1 MRRMWTVSLAL
12 SLGCTLVATL
22 LFLPALLGPVKT
34 APSDPGAAPV
44 P

>member
-1 MRRMWTVSLAL
+1 MGNLLAL

-22 LFLPALLGPVKT
+22 LFLPALLGPAKT
-34 APSDPGAAPV
+34 DPSDPRAAPI